1 MTAVLDLA
9 ALLVVGAALVAAA
22 AVLASSRQPREAL
35 AVLLEFLTAAGL
47 LRLAGTP
54 SWSSL
59 LTAAV
64 IIALRRLISA
74 GLNPPAQHGRR

>member
-1 MTAVLDLA
+1 M
-9 ALLVVGAALVAAA
+9 AAA
-22 AVLASSRQPREAL
+22 AVLASTRQPREAL

-74 GLNPPAQHGRR
+74 GLNPPAEHGRR

>member
-9 ALLVVGAALVAAA
+9 ALLVVGAARVAAA